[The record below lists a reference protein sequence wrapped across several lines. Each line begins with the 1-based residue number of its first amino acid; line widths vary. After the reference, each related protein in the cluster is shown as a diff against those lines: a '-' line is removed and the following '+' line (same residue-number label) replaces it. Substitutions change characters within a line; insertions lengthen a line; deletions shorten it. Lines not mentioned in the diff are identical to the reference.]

1 MNKVTYIIMCAIL
14 GLTQCSTPSI
24 PKPEGY
30 FRITMPEVDYKPD
43 TTHCGLE
50 IEKPVY
56 SILENVENEKGGN
69 SCWFNLSFPDYNARF
84 HCTEVEIQENL
95 ASLMNDSEESVFNHE
110 AKANGISRI
119 RVNNK
124 EAGIYG
130 VLYHLGGPVATPIQF
145 FVTDSTKHF
154 LRGSLYFNTSVNVDS
169 TSPVVRRLLFDTEH
183 LMRTVKWK

>member
-1 MNKVTYIIMCAIL
+1 MKKATYILLFSML
-14 GLTQCSTPSI
+14 GMTQCNTHTI

-30 FRITMPEVDYKPD
+30 FRITMPEVGYEIGS
-43 TTHCGLE
+43 THCGLT

-84 HCTEVEIQENL
+84 HCTEVEINGNL
-95 ASLMNDSEESVFNHE
+95 ESLMNDSEEAVFTHE

-119 RVNNK
+119 RVNEK
-124 EAGIYG
+124 ETGLYG

-145 FVTDSTKHF
+145 FVTDSTNHF
-154 LRGSLYFNTSVNVDS
+154 VRGSLYFNTSVNSDS
-169 TSPVVRRLLFDTEH
+169 TLPVVSRLLFDTEH

>member
-1 MNKVTYIIMCAIL
+1 MNKLTYILIGAVL
-14 GLTQCSTPSI
+14 GMTQCNTPSI

-30 FRITMPEVDYKPD
+30 FRITMPEVEFEMDS
-43 TTHCGLE
+43 THCGLI

-56 SILENVENEKGGN
+56 SLLENVKNEKGGN
-69 SCWFNLSFPDYNARF
+69 TCWFNLSFPEYNARF
-84 HCTEVEIQENL
+84 HCTGVAINGNL
-95 ASLMNDSEESVFNHE
+95 TSLMNDSEESVFDHE

-119 RVNNK
+119 RVNDK

-145 FVTDSTKHF
+145 FVTDSSKHF
-154 LRGSLYFNTSVNVDS
+154 LRGSLYFSTSVNADS

-183 LMRTVKWK
+183 LMRTVKWD